1 MQPRGVLR
9 SVLRAR
15 PQREH
20 GHGVASPYSSGV
32 TEVRAEMSVNS
43 YVLGKSGA
51 GGRPD
56 GAKRKM
62 MCLGSLRWPL
72 SS

>member
-9 SVLRAR
+9 SVLRAT

-20 GHGVASPYSSGV
+20 GHGVASPYSSGA
-32 TEVRAEMSVNS
+32 TKVRAEMSVNS
-43 YVLGKSGA
+43 YVLGKRQA

-56 GAKRKM
+56 GAKRKI